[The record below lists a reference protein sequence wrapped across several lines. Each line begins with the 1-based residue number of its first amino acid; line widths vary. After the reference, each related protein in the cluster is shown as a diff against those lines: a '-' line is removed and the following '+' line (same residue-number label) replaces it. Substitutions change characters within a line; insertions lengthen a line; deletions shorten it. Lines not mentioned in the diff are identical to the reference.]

1 MKDDIIDAGKNT
13 LYIVRTINE
22 REKEQRKE
30 KGNQSCVLYIEKI
43 EKNNSN
49 LFVFLYITIRWWQ
62 RVISSSIYI
71 FCFWTFYKLNLFA
84 LLIKLKKTIRT
95 FRIFI

>member
-30 KGNQSCVLYIEKI
+30 KGNQSCVLYIEK
-43 EKNNSN
+43 
-49 LFVFLYITIRWWQ
+49 
-62 RVISSSIYI
+62 
-71 FCFWTFYKLNLFA
+71 
-84 LLIKLKKTIRT
+84 LKKIIQT
-95 FRIFI
+95 FSYFYILQFAGGTV